1 MAHDVSEANNGTCPD
16 LRLTS
21 REMARFV
28 RDGFLRF
35 DDLVPRDLCAAA
47 MAEIESGSHMRDR
60 GQAGAPFRDVWAE
73 PDSALGTGVPAAA
86 GGGDHPQPGWARPAL
101 RPSRRA
107 PDARAHPEGRQSA
120 PGCGVRTCGAT
131 ISTSRSRSSRNI
143 RRRVG
148 RHAVPAGQ
156 PVPAGVRVHH
166 APLPGCARQ
175 VQAIC
180 DAGTMFF
187 WHTNVWH
194 AAAQQPHRPR
204 PLHVQ
209 AAPHPHRAPAAA
221 VEHRRSGTPGN
232 AVRHRQDPQRHHPWH
247 GQRHRIEVM
256 NRIRLWRYLTGDP
269 DFDVAFWWDPHREH
283 PGDHLPHP
291 ARLKGSP

>member
-1 MAHDVSEANNGTCPD
+1 MAHDVNEANNGTSPD

-35 DDLVPRDLCAAA
+35 DDLVARDLCAAA

-60 GQAGAPFRDVWAE
+60 GQAGAPFREVWAE
-73 PDSALGTGVPAAA
+73 PDSALGRVFRLPRVAAIIHSLVGPDPRYDHHAAHLTPAHTRKGANLHQDA
-86 GGGDHPQPGWARPAL
+86 EYDVRRHHFDLQISFFPEHTPAESGGTLFLPG
-101 RPSRRA
+101 S
-107 PDARAHPEGRQSA
+107 QF
-120 PGCGVRTCGAT
+120 
-131 ISTSRSRSSRNI
+131 
-143 RRRVG
+143 RRVYESTTRRYQDVLG
-148 RHAVPAGQ
+148 
-156 PVPAGVRVHH
+156 
-166 APLPGCARQ
+166 Q

-194 AAAQQPHRPR
+194 AARSNHSDRDRYMFKLRLNPTVRQQRLWNTADLEDPDTRSDIGKI
-204 PLHVQ
+204 L
-209 AAPHPHRAPAAA
+209 
-221 VEHRRSGTPGN
+221 SGTI
-232 AVRHRQDPQRHHPWH
+232 PWH

-269 DFDVAFWWDPHREH
+269 DFDVAFWWTRIENTPETIYRTQR
-283 PGDHLPHP
+283 
-291 ARLKGSP
+291 A